1 MTTKKIY
8 IGSFGAHLYDDEAE
22 INDPDGDFSGETLQA
37 IRSDGSATF
46 DGDLNVAGDL
56 SVSGDVSV
64 TGSMEASEVKLIPKA
79 SSTGAEGTIFYDSD
93 DDHVYVA
100 TE

>member
-1 MTTKKIY
+1 MAIKKIY
-8 IGSFGAHLYDDEAE
+8 IGSFGPLIYDDTSD
-22 INDPDGDFSGETLQA
+22 IDDPDGDFSGETLQA
-37 IRSDGSATF
+37 VRSDGSLGI
-46 DGDLNVAGDL
+46 DGDLLVGGDL
-56 SVSGDVSV
+56 DV
-64 TGSMEASEVKLIPKA
+64 TGSIEASEVKLIPKA

>member
-1 MTTKKIY
+1 MKESERREYLRKWVEHFLARYLTDYAMLRQDGTRPATGNLNMDDHNIAN
-8 IGSFGAHLYDDEAE
+8 IGE
-22 INDPDGDFSGETLQA
+22 IQLT
-37 IRSDGSATF
+37 
-46 DGDLNVAGDL
+46 
-56 SVSGDVSV
+56 
-64 TGSMEASEVKLIPKA
+64 PKA